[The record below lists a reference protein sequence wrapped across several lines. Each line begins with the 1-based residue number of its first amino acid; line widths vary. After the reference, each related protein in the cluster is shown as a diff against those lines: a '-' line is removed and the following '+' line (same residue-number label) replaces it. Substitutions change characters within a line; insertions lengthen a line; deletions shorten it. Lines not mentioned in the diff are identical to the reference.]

1 MIEISILNILGVA
14 IISNLIAFW
23 YSPLQSTKDKLLDF
37 LNISSIKI
45 VFNCS
50 KCLGLVIGLVMFY
63 NIFAASLCALLGF
76 IITFIINYIEDWYE
90 RD

>member
-1 MIEISILNILGVA
+1 MIEINILNILGVS

-23 YSPLQSTKDKLLDF
+23 YSPIQGTKDRLLAKLNL
-37 LNISSIKI
+37 SSIKT

-50 KCLGLVIGLVMFY
+50 KCLGLVIGLALFY

-76 IITFIINYIEDWYE
+76 VITFLINYIEDWYV